1 MLGARC
7 TDRPGWAGPLGYT
20 DSCEASPFSGLME
33 QKAAAEELPALYRA
47 ILDRIAQIDAAGH
60 RSLAY
65 RIRTDATR
73 IYSRAWDDRARRD
86 LQSLLRETADKAM
99 PRRAPVRG
107 PARRGAARRSART
120 A

>member
-1 MLGARC
+1 MPGACC
-7 TDRPGWAGPLGYT
+7 TDRPGGAGPLGYT
-20 DSCEASPFSGLME
+20 DSSEAGPFSGLMD

-47 ILDRIAQIDAAGH
+47 ILDRIAQMDAAGH

-65 RIRTDATR
+65 RIRSDATR

-86 LQSLLRETADKAM
+86 LQALLRETADKAT
-99 PRRAPVRG
+99 PRRAPVQ
-107 PARRGAARRSART
+107 GAARRSART

>member
-1 MLGARC
+1 M
-7 TDRPGWAGPLGYT
+7 D
-20 DSCEASPFSGLME
+20 

-73 IYSRAWDDRARRD
+73 IYSRAWDERARRQ
-86 LQSLLRETADKAM
+86 LESLLRETSDKTT
-99 PRRAPVRG
+99 PQRTPV
-107 PARRGAARRSART
+107 RGAARRSARV